1 MGCLVKAD
9 IQGNKIGFWSDT
21 ISLQAEQLEAENWK
35 KTVENHKKS
44 FFSSG
49 SKCTMLDSSQ
59 GSKLEYPR
67 GFLFYEP
74 ILSQHAVGD
83 IQRFRFFTKTPLR
96 RLVAI
101 FGTKWGGKLKFVSR
115 SISCQKGNFLSPTIS
130 KWQPWEK
137 CSKKAKKWP
146 NLGFRA
152 ITLEPRDLGT
162 SNLASWHPLGMVYL
176 KQE

>member
-1 MGCLVKAD
+1 MVWYHICTSRATRGWKPKKKRSKITKTAFSRVDSNAPSWIQFRVVK
-9 IQGNKIGFWSDT
+9 WS
-21 ISLQAEQLEAENWK
+21 IPEVFCFMNQFCNNW
-35 KTVENHKKS
+35 EHGR
-44 FFSSG
+44 FFV
-49 SKCTMLDSSQ
+49 L
-59 GSKLEYPR
+59 
-67 GFLFYEP
+67 
-74 ILSQHAVGD
+74 
-83 IQRFRFFTKTPLR
+83 RFFTKTPLR
-96 RLVAI
+96 HLVAI

-162 SNLASWHPLGMVYL
+162 SNLASWHPLGMI
-176 KQE
+176 